1 MDTDLFH
8 TILQIL
14 GKVTE
19 TDSPT
24 LPAFS
29 PFFPPLPAVSSAAVS
44 GPGGSL
50 IFDAKARAAT
60 GGQVWEAQARPGR
73 DRKQ

>member
-1 MDTDLFH
+1 METDLFH
-8 TILQIL
+8 AILQKKK

-29 PFFPPLPAVSSAAVS
+29 PVCPPLPAVSS
-44 GPGGSL
+44 PPPFRGSL
-50 IFDAKARAAT
+50 VFDAKARAAT
-60 GGQVWEAQARPGR
+60 GVAPKFGKGRRPGK